1 MVKSYFSVI
10 EIFSIQDSEQLSD
23 FISNSVVETLM
34 YIIIAFVIILLMITP
49 VILSFFM
56 IDEFFDLRAYH
67 KKFKTKNY
75 FGYNDRST
83 EPNKHLLKWLNDNY
97 LKSFSNF
104 IGNGMGLICWNVLSL
119 FYIIFGFEN
128 FKSGLYSYFHFPFKV
143 LKSFVNE
150 DVHYSQGGILEGL
163 SYFLVIIGASS
174 LCFLIGRKWGILTGK
189 KRISNMLI
197 TSNS

>member
-10 EIFSIQDSEQLSD
+10 KIFSIQDGEQLSD

-56 IDEFFDLRAYH
+56 LDGFFDLRAYH
-67 KKFKTKNY
+67 KKFKAKNY
-75 FGYNDRST
+75 FGHNDIST
-83 EPNKHLLKWLNDNY
+83 KPNKHLLKWLNDNY

-104 IGNGMGLICWNVLSL
+104 IGNGIGLICWNLLSL
-119 FYIIFGFEN
+119 IYIIFGFEN

-143 LKSFVNE
+143 LKSSLNADF
-150 DVHYSQGGILEGL
+150 HYLKGDILEGL
-163 SYFLVIIGASS
+163 SYFLLIIGASF
-174 LCFLIGRKWGILTGK
+174 LCFLIGRKLGTLTGK
-189 KRISNMLI
+189 KRIRNMILHK
-197 TSNS
+197 